1 MKKKKRILLSIAC
14 LAVGLAS
21 ASVAFTYA
29 WTIAAT
35 NNRVDQIEIK
45 VDSKRNLKVSLNQTD
60 FQSGITFENTSSSLL
75 YQPISSYPFRW
86 LDDKNGEY
94 RPEDALPDP
103 VFYSAYSGVNNSRI
117 PKEADPVDNEV
128 CYFSKHIY
136 FSCDDEVYITVDPDS
151 FRLTPKDSKNLRMAE
166 QIAEKTKFESQE
178 EKEAFIKQ
186 KKSQLDTIV
195 DSIRIS
201 LLYQDASGTIQY
213 RIIDPKKRE
222 NENTEFLGILN
233 SSTTPYYDTFFENS
247 TEYETLYGYIQ
258 EGGKIIQGAGVEDL
272 LDYYSPPLLEDTL
285 QNTDV
290 NHPVSNKEESNSFS
304 SYSKEGTRHLNLEEY
319 KKKYTP
325 VKEESYTL
333 EEIRPK
339 EVTRESPIMI
349 PVSRNDGKDG
359 YRPSEVVI
367 SVYME
372 GWDRDCIN
380 ETMGATFDCTMEFMI
395 ARESG
400 K

>member
-14 LAVGLAS
+14 LTVGLAS

-29 WTIAAT
+29 WTTIAA

-45 VDSKRNLKVSLNQTD
+45 VDSKRNLQVSENKKD
-60 FQSGITFENTSSSLL
+60 FLSEISFADSSSNLL

-86 LDDKNGEY
+86 LEEKNKEY
-94 RPEDALPDP
+94 QADSDIPDP
-103 VFYSAYSGVNNSRI
+103 IFYSAYSGVSNTRV
-117 PKEADPVDNEV
+117 PREAEKLENEV
-128 CYFSKHIY
+128 CYFSKHLY
-136 FSCDDEVYITVDPDS
+136 FSCDDEVYVTIDPDS
-151 FRLTPKDSKNLRMAE
+151 FRMTPKETKNLQRAK
-166 QIAEKTKFESQE
+166 QVAEKVTFGTQD

-186 KKSQLDTIV
+186 KKKQLDSIV
-195 DSIRIS
+195 DSMRIS
-201 LLYQDASGTIQY
+201 LLYQDDSGSLQY

-222 NENTEFLGILN
+222 GETTEFLGNLN
-233 SSTTPYYDTFFENS
+233 SSTTPYYDTFFENKI
-247 TEYETLYGYIQ
+247 EYETLYGYIQ
-258 EGGKIIQGAGVEDL
+258 DDGKIIQGANAVDL
-272 LDYYSPPLLEDTL
+272 MDYYSPVLDKDTL
-285 QNTDV
+285 QNTDI
-290 NHPVSNKEESNSFS
+290 NHPVTDMEETNSFS

-319 KKKYTP
+319 KKKHTP

-349 PVSRNDGKDG
+349 PVRRNEGKDG
-359 YRPSEVVI
+359 YRPAEVVI